1 MQNQPQNFLGSGGGV
16 DLISDTTTEDR
27 EVIARPSPVETARA
41 YGVTIEIGGMPIR
54 LCTDDST
61 YLRKL
66 QKRFA
71 RFLGPSRTSQLE
83 LDIDLVLPGR
93 AGPEEQVQVRN
104 DGGRWTIER
113 SDFQA
118 GLDPASRRGWVRQS
132 AHPYATDSVLR
143 ILHSMFLARE
153 GGFLLHSAS
162 AMRNGRSFFFFGPS
176 GAGKSTI
183 LSLAPPDV
191 TLLTDE
197 ISYLRKQGHRY
208 VAHGTPFTGE
218 LGRAGKNIS
227 APVAAFYRL
236 EQGTENRIEP
246 MPPAE
251 AVRELLGCV
260 LFFANDSE
268 LMKQVFHAACEL
280 VSCVPVQRLVFQP
293 NARVWDLIV

>member
-1 MQNQPQNFLGSGGGV
+1 MQNQPQNLLGSGGV
-16 DLISDTTTEDR
+16 DLISNAPTEDR
-27 EVIARPSPVETARA
+27 EVIRRQSAAESIRA
-41 YGVTIEIGGMPIR
+41 YGVTIEIGGIPIR

-71 RFLGPSRTSQLE
+71 GFLGSSRPPRLE

-93 AGPEEQVQVRN
+93 ANPEEQVQVRN
-104 DGGRWTIER
+104 YGGRWTIER

-118 GLDPASRRGWVRQS
+118 GLDPASRRGWVRQP

-183 LSLAPPDV
+183 LSVAPADV

-197 ISYLRKQGHRY
+197 ISYLRRQGHQY
-208 VAHGTPFTGE
+208 IAHGTPFTGE
-218 LGRAGKNIS
+218 LGRAGENVS

-236 EQGTENRIEP
+236 VQGSENRIEP
-246 MPPAE
+246 MAPAE

-260 LFFANDSE
+260 LFFADDPE
-268 LMKQVFHAACEL
+268 LMKQVFQSACDL
-280 VSCVPVQRLVFQP
+280 VSRVPVQRLVFLP
-293 NARVWDLIV
+293 NARIWELIA

>member
-1 MQNQPQNFLGSGGGV
+1 MQNQPQNLLGSGGV
-16 DLISDTTTEDR
+16 DLISNAPTEDR
-27 EVIARPSPVETARA
+27 EVIRRQSAAESIRA

-71 RFLGPSRTSQLE
+71 GFLGSSRPPQLE

-93 AGPEEQVQVRN
+93 ADPEEQVQVRN
-104 DGGRWTIER
+104 DCGRWTIER

-118 GLDPASRRGWVRQS
+118 GLDPASRRGWVRQP

-143 ILHSMFLARE
+143 ILHSMFLARK

-183 LSLAPPDV
+183 LSVAPADV

-197 ISYLRKQGHRY
+197 ISYLRRQGHQY
-208 VAHGTPFTGE
+208 IAHGTPFTGE
-218 LGRAGKNIS
+218 LGRAGENVS

-236 EQGTENRIEP
+236 VQGSENRIEP
-246 MPPAE
+246 MAPAE

-260 LFFANDSE
+260 LFFADDPE
-268 LMKQVFHAACEL
+268 LMKQVFQSACDL
-280 VSCVPVQRLVFQP
+280 VSRVPVQRLVFLP
-293 NARVWDLIV
+293 NARIWELIA